1 VAAAR
6 APNIQPLPQTELI
19 VVSSNERQIND
30 NGQGGAGLTA
40 KKLMATAI
48 SCLGPLASG
57 IGKNTS
63 KDTDNIRG
71 LLAEAGKS

>member
-1 VAAAR
+1 MALVWLR
-6 APNIQPLPQTELI
+6 PGLQTSSLSLI

-30 NGQGGAGLTA
+30 NGQRGAGPTA